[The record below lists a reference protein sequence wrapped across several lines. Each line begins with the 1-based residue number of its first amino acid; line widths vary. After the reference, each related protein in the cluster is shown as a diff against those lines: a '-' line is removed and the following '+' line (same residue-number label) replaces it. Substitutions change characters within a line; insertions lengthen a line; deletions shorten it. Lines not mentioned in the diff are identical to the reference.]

1 LRIAIITNI
10 SQYSRKVWKAGW
22 RVQKKP
28 VAVVTFFRNSRE
40 AGRLFRLPVF
50 RTIFIAMTAMEIMF
64 YVLLFLVA
72 FLYASVG
79 HGGASGYLALMALFN
94 VSVAVMRPTALVLN
108 LFVSLTS
115 FIQFHRGKHFKW
127 KIFLP
132 FALASIPM
140 SFVGGLLSI
149 DGTLY
154 KKILG
159 LLLLI
164 PVIRFW
170 FFSKADVTECKKS
183 NWALSLLIGG
193 TIGFL
198 SGLISIGG
206 GIILSPILLML
217 KWTDQKQTAAISA
230 LFIFVNSISGLFGQ
244 LTQGI
249 QLSADMFV
257 YVVVAFA
264 GGLAGA
270 YFGALKFKQ
279 AILKNILAAALLV
292 ASLKLIFTGE
302 KPKLNNKAVNPS
314 TSLIIFPDN
323 DYRSNFAL

>member
-1 LRIAIITNI
+1 MTPIEII
-10 SQYSRKVWKAGW
+10 
-22 RVQKKP
+22 
-28 VAVVTFFRNSRE
+28 
-40 AGRLFRLPVF
+40 
-50 RTIFIAMTAMEIMF
+50 F
-64 YVLLFLVA
+64 YCLLFLVA

-115 FIQFHRGKHFKW
+115 FIQFYRGKHFKW
-127 KIFLP
+127 QIFLP
-132 FALASIPM
+132 FALASVPM

-149 DGTLY
+149 DGALY

-159 LLLLI
+159 VLLLI
-164 PVIRFW
+164 PVFRFW
-170 FFSKADVTECKKS
+170 FFSKTDVTEFRKS
-183 NWALSLLIGG
+183 NWPLSLLIGG

-230 LFIFVNSISGLFGQ
+230 LFIFVNSMSGLFGQ

-249 QLSADMFV
+249 QLSADMFG
-257 YVVVAFA
+257 YVAVAFT

-279 AILKNILAAALLV
+279 VILKNILATALLV

-302 KPKLNNKAVNPS
+302 KPRLNNKAAAPS

-323 DYRSNFAL
+323 DYKSNFA